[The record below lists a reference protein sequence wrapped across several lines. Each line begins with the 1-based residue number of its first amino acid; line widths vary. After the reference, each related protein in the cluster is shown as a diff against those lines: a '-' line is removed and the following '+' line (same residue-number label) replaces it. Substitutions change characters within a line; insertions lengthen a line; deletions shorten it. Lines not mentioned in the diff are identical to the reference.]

1 MGGQRWD
8 KDRNL
13 HADANETVHG
23 SRGQCMDGSNWLKI
37 ETGFAGTA
45 VEDRES
51 VFLYVLESNTTKSS
65 LH

>member
-1 MGGQRWD
+1 
-8 KDRNL
+8 
-13 HADANETVHG
+13 
-23 SRGQCMDGSNWLKI
+23 MDGSNWLKI